1 MTSVRF
7 YFNRTFLKLVKVQK
21 KLRVYINT
29 TGYTT
34 VSVAWMTTLLLTPDL
49 DSSVFNPDFV
59 CFYLF

>member
-7 YFNRTFLKLVKVQK
+7 YFNRNFLKLVKVQK

-29 TGYTT
+29 RGYTT
-34 VSVAWMTTLLLTPDL
+34 VSFAWMTTLLLTPDL